1 VPNALEK
8 PKRKNKDVSKKIQP
22 FSDKFLARALLV
34 LAFARFERIMAS
46 MMISRQYEGIQV
58 GAFFPR

>member
-22 FSDKFLARALLV
+22 SYDGFLKRN
-34 LAFARFERIMAS
+34 
-46 MMISRQYEGIQV
+46 
-58 GAFFPR
+58 